1 MRPIRASWPISASL
15 VRISIA
21 GIVSDLEMES
31 NIRDWQ
37 ETEDLLFFASFVTET
52 ELLKVL
58 TPPSLEMERVFIKD
72 DVSGAAWT
80 TLAPVSRSWPF
91 PAKVI
96 PVNSI
101 FAPRPFK
108 MLIGYR

>member
-15 VRISIA
+15 VRTSIA

-52 ELLKVL
+52 ELLKDVYKRQDL
-58 TPPSLEMERVFIKD
+58 AGTGYCSMVFLRRSLKRD
-72 DVSGAAWT
+72 HGVSSGIQ
-80 TLAPVSRSWPF
+80 LSGEKGS
-91 PAKVI
+91 
-96 PVNSI
+96 
-101 FAPRPFK
+101 
-108 MLIGYR
+108 L

>member
-1 MRPIRASWPISASL
+1 
-15 VRISIA
+15 
-21 GIVSDLEMES
+21 MES

-91 PAKVI
+91 PAKVM

-101 FAPRPFK
+101 LAPRPFK